1 MKTLKPVRVMA
12 MVLVLAVIGVACEP
26 SGTPSGSPGASPAG
40 SSATRSGGVLRFAA
54 SAGDLG
60 NLDPHF
66 AATTQDRSVVD
77 MVFNALLRFKPGD
90 GTVFEPDLATSLPQP
105 KLEGGK
111 QSWTFSLRK
120 GLNCQ
125 ATDQVPSY
133 ELTSDDVLYS
143 LQKAADPKRSAY
155 AASYAGMT
163 FEAVDPYTVKV
174 TTPSPLSTTLFYPLV
189 ANYSGGFILCKK
201 AAEQL
206 GPIGLKTRPV
216 GTGPFM
222 FKSYSPQDRLELV
235 ANGAYF
241 RGKPQLDGVEFRY
254 IADANSR
261 ELGLRAGQFDVIYGE
276 KDEAWIDAM
285 ERVSNVKVD
294 VFGVGESSTIL
305 FNISKPP
312 FDKLQVRQAVAY
324 ALSRDEVLALFGAT
338 SSEKQYSFLAAQ
350 FMPGGLTQAEVV
362 AKGLEYKTDVEK
374 AKKLLAEAGFPNGF
388 ALELVSSE
396 LPGYLKVYQSMQA
409 QLGKVGI
416 KISLKVVD
424 HSSYHA
430 LIRTDVNALVV
441 YAAYRPTSDI
451 GLTQFFHSDSIV
463 VTGLK
468 PNTNFSHYQAIDK
481 LIEQARV
488 EIDSAKQLAL
498 WKETQVK
505 ILEDMVNYPIL
516 FTNQVYVR
524 STVVNYGHEL
534 KSVLALYPGVDETTS
549 RGR

>member
-1 MKTLKPVRVMA
+1 
-12 MVLVLAVIGVACEP
+12 MVE
-26 SGTPSGSPGASPAG
+26 
-40 SSATRSGGVLRFAA
+40 SATIRVHSW
-54 SAGDLG
+54 
-60 NLDPHF
+60 
-66 AATTQDRSVVD
+66 DR
-77 MVFNALLRFKPGD
+77 
-90 GTVFEPDLATSLPQP
+90 
-105 KLEGGK
+105 
-111 QSWTFSLRK
+111 
-120 GLNCQ
+120 
-125 ATDQVPSY
+125 
-133 ELTSDDVLYS
+133 
-143 LQKAADPKRSAY
+143 
-155 AASYAGMT
+155 
-163 FEAVDPYTVKV
+163 
-174 TTPSPLSTTLFYPLV
+174 
-189 ANYSGGFILCKK
+189 
-201 AAEQL
+201 
-206 GPIGLKTRPV
+206 
-216 GTGPFM
+216 
-222 FKSYSPQDRLELV
+222 
-235 ANGAYF
+235 
-241 RGKPQLDGVEFRY
+241 
-254 IADANSR
+254 
-261 ELGLRAGQFDVIYGE
+261 
-276 KDEAWIDAM
+276 
-285 ERVSNVKVD
+285 
-294 VFGVGESSTIL
+294 
-305 FNISKPP
+305 P
-312 FDKLQVRQAVAY
+312 FDKLQVRQAVVH
-324 ALSRDEVLALFGAT
+324 ALSRDEFLALFGAK

-350 FMPGGLTQAEVV
+350 FMPGGLAQAEVV

-430 LIRTDVNALVV
+430 LIRKDVNALVV

-524 STVVNYGHEL
+524 STAVNYGHEL
-534 KSVLALYPGVDETTS
+534 KSVLALYPGVDETT
-549 RGR
+549 RVERK